1 MFYIIRHTPYIR
13 LSSYR
18 GRLGCPP
25 KLSLLLS
32 HLEWVDKVGE
42 GESIPEG
49 LSADEHVQHGELVD
63 AGDDQ
68 EQVDEG
74 QVDEELVEAA
84 TREL

>member
-1 MFYIIRHTPYIR
+1 M
-13 LSSYR
+13 
-18 GRLGCPP
+18 
-25 KLSLLLS
+25 
-32 HLEWVDKVGE
+32 DKVGE

-74 QVDEELVEAA
+74 QVDQELVETAMLRRA
-84 TREL
+84 